1 MAKLQVPVSK
11 GKGVVEFDTETLPDA
26 VFREAMIQGLKVLL
40 NRGMTK
46 IVKGGYASEDA
57 YHEAAMAKAQEN
69 AANINAGKIRIMGAK
84 ADKASGKAMV
94 EARRIA
100 RAMVKDELKK
110 AGVKVSYIEASEIT
124 KAANALIA
132 ADPTILEKAKAAI
145 AEREAEAS
153 QLGSALTDIA
163 KAIPVSEKR
172 KAKAEAEQAKAK
184 ALSAAQAGKTK
195 PSKPA
200 GATAH

>member
-1 MAKLQVPVSK
+1 MAKIQVPVSK
-11 GKGVVEFDTETLPDA
+11 GKGTIEFDTETLPEA
-26 VFREAMIQGLKVLL
+26 VYREAMIQGLKVLL

-172 KAKAEAEQAKAK
+172 KAKAEEEKAKAK